1 MVFFKNMRV
10 RIKLILCFLII
21 SILIVIVGIIGIK
34 SLGVVNANS
43 EKMYSNRLQSVYM
56 LTDMKQNLT
65 QAEYDILQ
73 LVYVKDNSKKDDLE
87 KDIQQNKAESDKYIS
102 SYEKLSMNDEEKQI
116 WSTFKSQLNQYR
128 TLRENVVKS
137 VDTANND
144 KVVTQYEQLI
154 GYKTE
159 MFSNLEKLI
168 SINND
173 IAKASD
179 VDNHLVYITSNR
191 SMIILMIIG
200 VLIAIGLG
208 LFVSR
213 DISKSLME
221 TLDFA
226 ENLSKFDLTH
236 EYPVTRKDEFGK
248 TSEALIKAQK
258 NIKELIKVI
267 MDNSQDMSASS
278 EELSSTSEELSS
290 KVQEIDNAVTNITS
304 QIEDASASSEQ
315 ISASMQEVDSS
326 INELSGKA
334 IEGSN
339 NANKAKE
346 KSTKGKK
353 DGKEIMDQVQ
363 NLYEEKRN
371 NMLQAIEDGKVVKN
385 IRVMAD
391 TISGIAEQTSLLALN
406 ASIEAARAGQQGK
419 GFEVVAQEVGKLAEE
434 SQNAVASIHDTILK
448 VQDASKKL
456 SENGSDL
463 LKFINEEIYGK
474 IDRLRGII
482 DYYSEDSDFVSKMS
496 EEIASMSEELTAT
509 VGQVSDVIQNVAS
522 TSQKSSENAQNIK
535 IGVSETTKA
544 INQVALTAQ
553 SQAEFSQNLSEIVQ
567 KFKI

>member
-1 MVFFKNMRV
+1 MAFFKNMRV

-21 SILIVIVGIIGIK
+21 SILIVIVGIIGIN
-34 SLGVVNANS
+34 SLRIADTNS
-43 EKMYSNRLQSVYM
+43 HEMYSNSLQSVYM

-65 QAEYDILQ
+65 QAEADVLQ

-102 SYEKLSMNDEEKQI
+102 NYEKLSMNDEEKQI
-116 WSTFKSQLNQYR
+116 WSTFKNQLSQYR
-128 TLRENVVKS
+128 TLREDVVKF

-173 IAKASD
+173 SAKASD
-179 VDNHLVYITSNR
+179 VDNHLVYINSNR
-191 SMIILMIIG
+191 SMTILMIIG
-200 VLIAIGLG
+200 LLIAIGLG
-208 LFVSR
+208 LLISR
-213 DISKSLME
+213 DISNPLME

-236 EYPVTRKDEFGK
+236 EYQVTRKDEFGK
-248 TSEALIKAQK
+248 TSEALIKAQN

-315 ISASMQEVDSS
+315 ISASIQEVDSS

-339 NANKAKE
+339 NASNAKE
-346 KSTKGKK
+346 KSTKGKE

-363 NLYEEKRN
+363 NLYKEKRS

-391 TISGIAEQTSLLALN
+391 TISGIAEQTNLLALN
-406 ASIEAARAGQQGK
+406 ASIEAARAGEQGK

-434 SQNAVASIHDTILK
+434 SQNAVSSIQNTILK

-474 IDRLRGII
+474 IEQLRGII
-482 DYYSEDSDFVSKMS
+482 GYYSEDSDFVSKMS

-509 VGQVSDVIQNVAS
+509 VGQVSDAIQNVAS
-522 TSQKSSENAQNIK
+522 TSQKSSQSVQNIK

-544 INQVALTAQ
+544 INQVALSAQ
-553 SQAEFSQNLSEIVQ
+553 SQAEFSQKLSEMVQ

>member
-1 MVFFKNMRV
+1 MTFLKKMGV
-10 RIKLILCFLII
+10 RAKLISCFLIVA
-21 SILIVIVGIIGIK
+21 ILIVIVGIIGIH
-34 SLGVVNANS
+34 SLRIVGSNS
-43 EKMYSNRLQSVYM
+43 EKMYSNSLESVYM

-65 QAEYDILQ
+65 QAESDVLQ
-73 LVYVKDNSKKDDLE
+73 LVYVSDNLKKSDLE
-87 KDIQQNKAESDKYIS
+87 KDIQQNKNKDDKYILN
-102 SYEKLSMNDEEKQI
+102 YEKLPMNLEEKQI
-116 WSTFKSQLNQYR
+116 WTTFKSQVNQYR

-137 VDTANND
+137 VNTSSND
-144 KVVTQYEQLI
+144 EAVRQYEKLI
-154 GYKTE
+154 GCSTE
-159 MFSNLEKLI
+159 MLKNLEKLI
-168 SINND
+168 SMNND
-173 IAKASD
+173 SAKTSN
-179 VDNHLVYITSNR
+179 VDNHLIYITSYR

-208 LFVSR
+208 LLISR
-213 DISKSLME
+213 DVSKPLME

-226 ENLSKFDLTH
+226 QNLSKFDLTH

-267 MDNSQDMSASS
+267 MDNSQDISASS

-290 KVQEIDNAVTNITS
+290 KVQQIDNAVTNITS

-315 ISASMQEVDSS
+315 ISASIQEVDSS

-339 NANKAKE
+339 NANNAKQ
-346 KSTKGKK
+346 KSIKGKK
-353 DGKEIMDQVQ
+353 DGKEIMNEVQ
-363 NLYEEKRN
+363 NLYKEKKN

-391 TISGIAEQTSLLALN
+391 TISGIAEQTNLLALN
-406 ASIEAARAGQQGK
+406 ASIEAARAGEQGK
-419 GFEVVAQEVGKLAEE
+419 GFSVVAHEVGKLAEE
-434 SQNAVASIHDTILK
+434 SKNAVSGIQDTILK

-456 SENGSDL
+456 SQNGTDL

-474 IDRLRGII
+474 IEQLRGII

-509 VGQVSDVIQNVAS
+509 VAQVSDAIQNVAS

-544 INQVALTAQ
+544 INQIALAAQ
-553 SQAEFSQNLSEIVQ
+553 SQAEFSQKLSGMVQ